1 MVVWSHA
8 VSGIILCMGSAIE
21 RRRYKVTPSLIGR
34 AHTQNDPWICIVCVH
49 VPLVSVSQV
58 RATTQGLLVGRSP
71 MWGSLVHIMA
81 FHLFSLQPLPEPILT
96 CQFNPFKQT
105 SVIVSS
111 KCSKFH
117 STKCISKCLLQQLSH
132 FVLSWLVLI
141 LPVNTVLT
149 VWFTWWV
156 GGLRVSALEPVVCHL
171 SLLWFAIKMIWLDK
185 DDYSCYIKSF

>member
-1 MVVWSHA
+1 MYLWYQSARCHNT
-8 VSGIILCMGSAIE
+8 GSPGGA
-21 RRRYKVTPSLIGR
+21 
-34 AHTQNDPWICIVCVH
+34 
-49 VPLVSVSQV
+49 
-58 RATTQGLLVGRSP
+58 SP

-156 GGLRVSALEPVVCHL
+156 GGLRVSALEPVVCHQ
-171 SLLWFAIKMIWLDK
+171 SMPWFAMKMIWLNR
-185 DDYSCYIKSF
+185 DDYSCVIWNHFQDIKKLSDKDL